1 MSQKRLLK
9 KNCEKFWASH
19 NLFLLL
25 FFIGFLGWMHEVEA
39 IELRGEKVFALHVPR
54 LLRENARAGRKVA
67 LTFDD
72 APNGYTR
79 EILAVL
85 EKFGVR
91 ATFFL
96 VGVQVVRHPELAR
109 SIVAAGHEIGNHSFS
124 HVLTR
129 NCAEDVI
136 LEDIAKAE
144 KVIFEATGCIPL
156 YFRPPAGLV
165 TQSVHRACGKLGYSL
180 VLWSVDS
187 EDWKAEDDDT
197 VITRV
202 LENMRPGAIVLLHPL
217 PRTVRV
223 LPQILRVLK
232 QRGYEIVP
240 VSALF
245 E

>member
-1 MSQKRLLK
+1 MY
-9 KNCEKFWASH
+9 EA
-19 NLFLLL
+19 
-25 FFIGFLGWMHEVEA
+25 EA
-39 IELRGEKVFALHVPR
+39 IELHGEKVFALHVPR
-54 LLRENARAGRKVA
+54 LLRENARAGRKIA

-72 APNGYTR
+72 VPNGHTR

-85 EKFGVR
+85 KEFEVR

-96 VGVQVVRHPELAR
+96 IGAQVVRHPELAR

-129 NCAEDVI
+129 NCTEEAI

-144 KVIFEATGCIPL
+144 KVILEATGCVPL
-156 YFRPPAGLV
+156 YFRPPTGLV
-165 TQSVHRACGKLGYSL
+165 TQSVQRACGKLGYSI

-187 EDWKAEDDDT
+187 EDWKAEDDDA

-202 LENMRPGAIVLLHPL
+202 LENIRPGAIVLLHPL

-223 LPQILRVLK
+223 LPQILRGLK
-232 QRGYEIVP
+232 RRGYEIVP